1 MPLSPPTVGAPPS
14 FGGSPNCF
22 NDCPVCYSIT
32 ETNIQ
37 RMRAGEEIVLGTWAQ
52 FLAFAFAVAST
63 DGEGEMGAC
72 ALCLRLVGQIV
83 FVEGN
88 AVYLNG
94 ATISM
99 LFDKRKVKN
108 SSRYLT
114 LLSFKISNPERDMW
128 KDQAFREKHLKEDPE
143 RFKDIETW
151 KQTRSYTYHMAF
163 YTNGG
168 PTEHYVQQR
177 MASPQVATEEA
188 FASARNWIKECFQT
202 HSNCPKATNG
212 VLPTRVLDLTM
223 LSELLDMIQLK
234 ETTQGETGQYV
245 ALSYCWGPDG
255 QAKTLTHATIREFK
269 NAIVVRELPQTLRDA
284 ILVTRKLGIRYL
296 WIDALCIIQ
305 DSDSDKARELTQ
317 MPSIYKNALLTV
329 SAAIAEDC
337 EKGFLH
343 DRPQIVK
350 EIDQSFCVP
359 LIWDVRQPDG
369 ELGTEVWLCP
379 DEDRGFKIKDYDEE
393 VIESRGWTFQE
404 AWL

>member
-1 MPLSPPTVGAPPS
+1 
-14 FGGSPNCF
+14 
-22 NDCPVCYSIT
+22 
-32 ETNIQ
+32 
-37 RMRAGEEIVLGTWAQ
+37 
-52 FLAFAFAVAST
+52 
-63 DGEGEMGAC
+63 
-72 ALCLRLVGQIV
+72 
-83 FVEGN
+83 
-88 AVYLNG
+88 
-94 ATISM
+94 
-99 LFDKRKVKN
+99 
-108 SSRYLT
+108 
-114 LLSFKISNPERDMW
+114 
-128 KDQAFREKHLKEDPE
+128 
-143 RFKDIETW
+143 
-151 KQTRSYTYHMAF
+151 
-163 YTNGG
+163 
-168 PTEHYVQQR
+168 
-177 MASPQVATEEA
+177 
-188 FASARNWIKECFQT
+188 
-202 HSNCPKATNG
+202 
-212 VLPTRVLDLTM
+212 M